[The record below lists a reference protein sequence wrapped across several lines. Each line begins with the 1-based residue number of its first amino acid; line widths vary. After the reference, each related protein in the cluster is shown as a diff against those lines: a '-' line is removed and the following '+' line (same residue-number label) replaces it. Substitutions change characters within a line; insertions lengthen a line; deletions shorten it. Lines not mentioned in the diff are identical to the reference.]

1 MAGVQ
6 HEDPTMMRSL
16 SGTGT
21 PVGEMHT
28 EAPRLAD
35 GGHRRAYPIL
45 CSNPPSLTLPPGPI
59 PICPAYISVK
69 SPKSGTLAEGK
80 RLHSGRKAHWGRE
93 RVGQGSDWGRAGD
106 RFGSASGRLR
116 R

>member
-28 EAPRLAD
+28 EAPR
-35 GGHRRAYPIL
+35 
-45 CSNPPSLTLPPGPI
+45 TGPI
-59 PICPAYISVK
+59 PICVAYISVNG
-69 SPKSGTLAEGK
+69 PASGTLAKGK
-80 RLHSGRKAHWGRE
+80 RMHSGRKAHWGRE
-93 RVGQGSDWGRAGD
+93 RVRQGRD
-106 RFGSASGRLR
+106 RIGVVLETASGRLR
-116 R
+116 VGFGGKFTLHAALYCA